1 MENKHIEQIDG
12 GLVCD
17 NQKCDYENKEILSEN
32 YKDWLN
38 KPCPKCGE
46 NLLTDEDLDNFL
58 KVSAAA
64 NLVNSFSEEELEKLS
79 ELLGHNPNLNSD
91 FLKDAEG
98 LELLSSK
105 GKIAMTVSTHKEIKA
120 VQFKQVDGKKL

>member
-1 MENKHIEQIDG
+1 M
-12 GLVCD
+12 
-17 NQKCDYENKEILSEN
+17 
-32 YKDWLN
+32 
-38 KPCPKCGE
+38 
-46 NLLTDEDLDNFL
+46 
-58 KVSAAA
+58 
-64 NLVNSFSEEELEKLS
+64 EKLS
-79 ELLGHNPNLNSD
+79 ELLGDNPNLNSD

>member
-1 MENKHIEQIDG
+1 MSKNEDLKYDFAIADSDIVD
-12 GLVCD
+12 
-17 NQKCDYENKEILSEN
+17 ENKEILSEN

-46 NLLTDEDLDNFL
+46 NLLTEEDLDNFL
-58 KVSAAA
+58 KVSAVA

-79 ELLGHNPNLNSD
+79 ELLRDNPNLNSD

-120 VQFKQVDGKKL
+120 VQFKQADGKKL